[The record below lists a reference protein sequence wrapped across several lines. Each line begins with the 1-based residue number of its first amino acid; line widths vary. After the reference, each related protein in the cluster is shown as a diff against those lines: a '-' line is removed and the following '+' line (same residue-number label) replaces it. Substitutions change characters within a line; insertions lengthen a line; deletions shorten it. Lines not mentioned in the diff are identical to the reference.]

1 MIKKHLKK
9 IIMTPK
15 LAIAITVV
23 VVLIV
28 GAISTVVHNQTQTE
42 RLAEV
47 STLAENTS
55 SSADKNTSQDLT
67 LAFPVG
73 GRIKSVSVKIGDVV
87 KAGTI
92 LASLDDENANGAI
105 DQAQGAYDTAEA
117 NYQKIINGATG
128 TTVDVT
134 KAAVNTAKV
143 NLEQVTK
150 QQEILVNNA
159 YRTLLNSS
167 PQAQIIS
174 DYNAYDA
181 PTVSG
186 TYGCEKEGSYILDTY
201 NSFGGVSVDYSGLE
215 KGTLLLTDVPRP
227 LGNCGLFLSFDKTK
241 ELLSG
246 LQFDIQV
253 PNTNAA
259 NYNANNN
266 AYQLALQNKNQAI
279 AVAQATLDQANA
291 SLASVVANARPEDVA
306 AALAQVESTKGALQ
320 IAESAHNN
328 MIITAPADGTITN
341 VAITAGQI
349 ATPNTPAIELLSK

>member
-1 MIKKHLKK
+1 MKQHLKK
-9 IIMTPK
+9 VIMTPK
-15 LAIAITVV
+15 LAIGITAII
-23 VVLIV
+23 VLIV
-28 GAISTVVHNQTQTE
+28 GVVSTIVHNEIQTE
-42 RLAEV
+42 RLTEV
-47 STLAENTS
+47 NALTKNIS
-55 SSADKNTSQDLT
+55 SGVIKNISQDLT

-92 LASLDDENANGAI
+92 LASLDDQNANGAV

-128 TTVDVT
+128 TTVDVA

-143 NLEQVTK
+143 NLNEINK
-150 QQEILVNNA
+150 QQGVLVQNA
-159 YRTLLNSS
+159 YRTFLNSS
-167 PQAQIIS
+167 LQAQIVS
-174 DYNAYDA
+174 DYEGHDA

-186 TYGCEKEGSYILDTY
+186 TYTCDKEGTY
-201 NSFGGVSVDYSGLE
+201 DIKTYGSSGGISVVYSGLE
-215 KGTLLLTDVPRP
+215 EGTFLLTDVPRP
-227 LGNCGLFLSFDKTK
+227 LGTCGLFLSFDKTK
-241 ELLSG
+241 TLFSELE
-246 LQFDIQV
+246 FNIQI
-253 PNTNAA
+253 PNINAA

-266 AYQLALQNKNQAI
+266 AYQLALQNKDQAI

-328 MIITAPADGTITN
+328 MIITAPVDGTITN